1 MTADAGR
8 LRNRKEREMLDLLK
22 QGGVVMYPLGVCS
35 VLTVTILIERLWHF
49 LRAGRDPREVLA
61 RARKAAAEA
70 ANPKPNWRDAPAPAE
85 RVVGA
90 ALAKQGSPSATV
102 EDHLTAALSAEGLR
116 LSANLGIV
124 GTIGNISPFIGLFGT
139 VLGIIRAFRDIGQVG
154 AAGPAVVA
162 AGISE
167 ALIATA
173 AGLLVAISAVIVYNL
188 FIIWQ
193 GRLMRRAEI
202 VAAEVLNLVAPE
214 A

>member
-1 MTADAGR
+1 MEVED
-8 LRNRKEREMLDLLK
+8 MLELLK
-22 QGGVVMYPLGVCS
+22 QGGVVMYPLGLCS
-35 VLTVTILIERLWHF
+35 LLTVGILLERLWHF
-49 LRAGRDPREVLA
+49 VRADRDPREVLA
-61 RARKAAAEA
+61 RSREAAAKSG
-70 ANPKPNWRDAPAPAE
+70 NPKPRWRDAPAPAE

-90 ALAKQGSPSATV
+90 ALEMQGSPRQAI
-102 EDHLTAALSAEGLR
+102 EDHVQVAVAEENLR
-116 LSANLGIV
+116 LGKHLGIV

-173 AGLLVAISAVIVYNL
+173 AGLFVAITAVIIYNL
-188 FIIWQ
+188 FVIWQ

-202 VAAEVLNLVAPE
+202 GASEVLNIVAPG

>member
-1 MTADAGR
+1 MEVED
-8 LRNRKEREMLDLLK
+8 MLELLK
-22 QGGVVMYPLGVCS
+22 QGGVVMYPLGLCS
-35 VLTVTILIERLWHF
+35 LLTVGILLERLWHF
-49 LRAGRDPREVLA
+49 VRADRDPREVLA
-61 RARKAAAEA
+61 RSRRAAAEA
-70 ANPKPNWRDAPAPAE
+70 GNPKPRWHDAPAPAE
-85 RVVGA
+85 RAVGA
-90 ALAKQGSPSATV
+90 ALEMQGSRRTAI
-102 EDHLTAALSAEGLR
+102 EDHVQAAVAAESLR
-116 LSANLGIV
+116 LGKHLGIV
-124 GTIGNISPFIGLFGT
+124 GTIGNIAPFIGLFGT

-173 AGLLVAISAVIVYNL
+173 AGLFVAITAVIVYNL
-188 FIIWQ
+188 FVIWQ